1 MCLLL
6 FCMPREANDV
16 PVLRAEPDTGFFSAG
31 TDAVMMKDEAVALR
45 VRIVA
50 RLRSLGC
57 REQADRL
64 L

>member
-1 MCLLL
+1 MFLLL
-6 FCMPREANDV
+6 FVCLEKPATYLSLQQNQ
-16 PVLRAEPDTGFFSAG
+16 DTGFFGAA

-50 RLRSLGC
+50 RLRSLGY